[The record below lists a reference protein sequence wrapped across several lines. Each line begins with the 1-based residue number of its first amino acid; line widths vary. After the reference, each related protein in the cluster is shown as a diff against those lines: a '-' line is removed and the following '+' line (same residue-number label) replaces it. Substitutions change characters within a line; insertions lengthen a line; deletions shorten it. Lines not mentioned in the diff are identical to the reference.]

1 MLPSKVFHAQ
11 CEKFGK
17 SLWVQE
23 SEVQGCVPA
32 RFVVDAPVEAV
43 GEDDALGEAGT
54 LPKGYG
60 HIFVT
65 EVDPEGVG
73 QDVRYFVLL
82 RKDHVLVW
90 GFRDTLSVSAIEA
103 ESIEKRLDEVFL
115 NRLEFVPENVG
126 PGVPERVFL
135 NRLEFVPENVGVGP
149 NQFLGSLD
157 FIQESLSS

>member
-1 MLPSKVFHAQ
+1 M
-11 CEKFGK
+11 
-17 SLWVQE
+17 
-23 SEVQGCVPA
+23 
-32 RFVVDAPVEAV
+32 
-43 GEDDALGEAGT
+43 
-54 LPKGYG
+54 
-60 HIFVT
+60 
-65 EVDPEGVG
+65 G

-126 PGVPERVFL
+126 
-135 NRLEFVPENVGVGP
+135 VGP